1 MTDAERLNA
10 LLNLQQW
17 NGAWTLTDELA
28 QLANVTAGQVRTST
42 STDLDDTVLG
52 TILAVTIVEERFP
65 EKKDAWQ
72 AILSKAGDYLDK
84 QTNQAAVQ
92 DATNAVRSLIKS

>member
-10 LLNLQQW
+10 LLTLQQW

-65 EKKDAWQ
+65 EQKDAWQ

-84 QTNQAAVQ
+84 QTDQAAVQ
-92 DATNAVRSLIKS
+92 DATNAVRTLIKS